1 MYRIINKHMGNVSV
15 SSSDDN
21 INPVCKCCDDF
32 VKYVLN
38 GCKSECGLSKCCI
51 CKTEAIHYSIKEE
64 IEETEVKKNNLTND

>member
-1 MYRIINKHMGNVSV
+1 MGNVSV

-32 VKYVLN
+32 VKYFLN

-51 CKTEAIHYSIKEE
+51 CKIEAINHTIQED
-64 IEETEVKKNNLTND
+64 IEVTTNNETND

>member
-1 MYRIINKHMGNVSV
+1 MGNVSV

-32 VKYVLN
+32 VKYFLN

-51 CKTEAIHYSIKEE
+51 CKIEAINHSITEE
-64 IEETEVKKNNLTND
+64 IEVKKNNETND